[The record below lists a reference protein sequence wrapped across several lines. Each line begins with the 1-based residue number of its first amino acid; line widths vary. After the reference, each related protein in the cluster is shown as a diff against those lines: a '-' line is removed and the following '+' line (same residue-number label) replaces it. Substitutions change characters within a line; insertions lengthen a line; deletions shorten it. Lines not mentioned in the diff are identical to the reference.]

1 MTTTDSAINNHMI
14 FMMKIGLKGETS
26 RSLAGLCPRG
36 TSVIGSLSKQD
47 LLVGRGQDTGAV
59 MVNFICQLDRAR
71 SILNIIFGY
80 VCEMVSE

>member
-1 MTTTDSAINNHMI
+1 
-14 FMMKIGLKGETS
+14 MMKSLALKGETS

-47 LLVGRGQDTGAV
+47 LVGRGQDTGAV